1 MKFLKDTSIAEI
13 SSILYL
19 IFPIAGIFFNE
30 VYGPKWLYII
40 SVIVFSL
47 SYLILVIVNN
57 RLNTLMF
64 YILFIIHYFII
75 CYFVFS
81 VHPMLSLF
89 FFYSA
94 FAIPF
99 TFKNNVKKIATNL
112 FILTMIIC
120 LTITYLVHNDYFV
133 AMTIYYV
140 VILLIVFDN
149 LKKVKDREY
158 KKEIEEKNRYINTLI
173 TEQERHR
180 IGQDLHDTLG
190 HVFASL
196 SLKSELAYKIIDSDT
211 ENAKAE
217 LLAINKLSR
226 ESLNKV
232 REIIDD
238 IRLPSFIEEIESIC
252 KILKDAD
259 IQFTFENKELA
270 QLLNPT
276 KQSILVMIA
285 REAINNVIKH
295 ANASKVHGQLR
306 AINEH
311 KLQFIIQ
318 DNGEGIES
326 GCEIKSISQRVQHL
340 NGTLEVELN
349 KGTKLIIE
357 MPTGGIA

>member
-47 SYLILVIVNN
+47 SYLILVIVNK

-64 YILFIIHYFII
+64 YILLIIHYFII

-99 TFKNNVKKIATNL
+99 TFKNNVKKMATNL

-158 KKEIEEKNRYINTLI
+158 KKEIEEKNR
-173 TEQERHR
+173 
-180 IGQDLHDTLG
+180 
-190 HVFASL
+190 
-196 SLKSELAYKIIDSDT
+196 
-211 ENAKAE
+211 
-217 LLAINKLSR
+217 
-226 ESLNKV
+226 
-232 REIIDD
+232 
-238 IRLPSFIEEIESIC
+238 
-252 KILKDAD
+252 
-259 IQFTFENKELA
+259 
-270 QLLNPT
+270 
-276 KQSILVMIA
+276 
-285 REAINNVIKH
+285 
-295 ANASKVHGQLR
+295 
-306 AINEH
+306 
-311 KLQFIIQ
+311 
-318 DNGEGIES
+318 
-326 GCEIKSISQRVQHL
+326 
-340 NGTLEVELN
+340 
-349 KGTKLIIE
+349 
-357 MPTGGIA
+357 